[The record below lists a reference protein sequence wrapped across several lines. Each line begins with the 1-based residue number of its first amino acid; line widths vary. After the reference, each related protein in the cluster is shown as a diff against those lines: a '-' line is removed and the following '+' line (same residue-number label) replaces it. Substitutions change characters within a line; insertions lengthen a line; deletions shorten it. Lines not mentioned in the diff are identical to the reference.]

1 MNEEPCEDYPPV
13 GLRIPLLFTYR
24 DTLFG
29 NGFVVE
35 VQAKNG
41 RALCVREPE
50 GFWMYGVNPGGMAGT
65 GEDPDS
71 AHAAF
76 RQAFSNVLV
85 DLALEAPNFGAFRDA
100 VIKFF
105 GETNEGYEPEWLTAV
120 QAVRNGEVTATGI
133 PRAPAES
140 PRSIEVNVK
149 IVVGTGDNHADLEA
163 KIAA

>member
-1 MNEEPCEDYPPV
+1 MNDVVREDLPPV
-13 GLRIPLLFTYR
+13 GSRLPLLFTYR

-35 VQAKNG
+35 VRAKNG
-41 RALCVREPE
+41 RALCVREPD
-50 GFWMYGVNPGGMAGT
+50 GFWMYGVNPGGMGAM

-71 AHAAF
+71 AHGAF

-100 VIKFF
+100 VVQFF
-105 GETNEGYEPEWLTAV
+105 DETNEGYEPEWLTAV
-120 QAVRNGEVTATGI
+120 QAVRNGEITAIGI

-140 PRSIEVNVK
+140 PRSIAIDVKLEV
-149 IVVGTGDNHADLEA
+149 GSGDNHADLEA